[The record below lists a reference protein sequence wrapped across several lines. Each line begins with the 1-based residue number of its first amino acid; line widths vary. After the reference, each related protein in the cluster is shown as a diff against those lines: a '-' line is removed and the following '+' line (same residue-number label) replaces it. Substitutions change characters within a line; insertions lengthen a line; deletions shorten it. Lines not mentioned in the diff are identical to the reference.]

1 MFTDVQQIN
10 SLRRWGEVS
19 GHLLSVVQP
28 AETRLRLN
36 RHGVAAAVLV
46 SVSTDRSDGRYLRS
60 TVVDVHVR
68 GCDGRLEIRRVWL
81 VARVWM
87 SAIERDFERWSGRV
101 DEARL
106 AQSVERKT
114 LNLVVVGSSPTVGDC
129 FSLS

>member
-1 MFTDVQQIN
+1 M
-10 SLRRWGEVS
+10 
-19 GHLLSVVQP
+19 
-28 AETRLRLN
+28 
-36 RHGVAAAVLV
+36 
-46 SVSTDRSDGRYLRS
+46 
-60 TVVDVHVR
+60 VDVHGR